1 MSLNVSHGSDMASS
15 DVEDD
20 NLNENLMEFERNI
33 LIDEEINIRKSQ
45 SVCSDFEISESKPN
59 RRPSNSNICQGNNG

>member
-1 MSLNVSHGSDMASS
+1 MWSLWLNKSEEIWYSIIELKKTQNKMSLNVSHGSDMASS

-45 SVCSDFEISESKPN
+45 A
-59 RRPSNSNICQGNNG
+59 